1 MYLAKSWRNTT
12 SGRCLVVRVIPLRSS
27 KYHSELL
34 LFFFIICH
42 WIWKLDISWNLKFE
56 GGWYMIFNDH
66 DTWICLYY
74 KLNIHA
80 VWLVLTYNLSEDR
93 HIDEITTTCIF
104 HHTKQINSML
114 PWACSVTDHT
124 SDTLCYT
131 LMCPFFF
138 VLTTFWHHLW
148 STTQQ
153 RQLRIYLLNKPVH
166 IGAVVH

>member
-1 MYLAKSWRNTT
+1 
-12 SGRCLVVRVIPLRSS
+12 
-27 KYHSELL
+27 
-34 LFFFIICH
+34 
-42 WIWKLDISWNLKFE
+42 
-56 GGWYMIFNDH
+56 MIFNDH

-124 SDTLCYT
+124 SDTFCYT
-131 LMCPFFF
+131 LMCSFFF
-138 VLTTFWHHLW
+138 CTYHILTSSLIYYTTEATQNLFVKQTSSYRGCGTLAFPPAIVDWNMYPMIKQPQTDLINIVHQILW
-148 STTQQ
+148 TLCVGLL
-153 RQLRIYLLNKPVH
+153 LREISQMM
-166 IGAVVH
+166 AVPIRIAVG